1 MANHGQYGSRR
12 AACTGLALLLGAC
25 MALAAGAAEAPS
37 PAPTADA
44 QCAYVKQS
52 DASPLL
58 AQMLDGMVKPGA
70 KVDLAA
76 MIKDP
81 QVAALMRDMAEQDK
95 ARAAQDWAALCK
107 YKADNAE
114 QLSRGAPR
122 VIFLGDSI
130 TEFWRSADP
139 AFFSDQALDR
149 GISGQ
154 TSSQLLL
161 RFPADVVALHPVVVH
176 LMVGTNDVA
185 QNTGPISDANILGNI
200 RAMVDLAHAN
210 RIRVVLASIPP
221 ARVFGWRS
229 TIQPAERIA
238 RLNQQLRALAAE
250 RKLVF
255 VDYYTALKDAEG
267 GMRAELSN
275 DGVHP
280 NRNGYAL
287 MRPLAEQAIAR
298 AQRAKP

>member
-1 MANHGQYGSRR
+1 
-12 AACTGLALLLGAC
+12 LALLLGAC
-25 MALAAGAAEAPS
+25 LALAAGAAEAPS